1 MTRSSN
7 RRAFVKAALGTAGT
21 LALLPFASG
30 REKTSLLSTPLDDRL
45 AVVSGAGANVVAARG
60 ADGLLLIDGGLEAHS
75 SALHKL
81 VLKELAAKRVHTLVN
96 THWHPEQT
104 GSNERLGKA
113 GARIFAHENTKLWL
127 GYANEVPGHERP
139 WGPLPAQALPNE
151 TVFDGGTF
159 TFGDEQVEYGYL
171 LQAHTDGDLYVFF
184 PKSNVLVT
192 GGAVSGEGWPII
204 DYRTGGWI
212 GGLVEG
218 LKKLIARA
226 DDETRIVP
234 ANGPLLTKADLVA
247 QQKMYATIFDR
258 LGKLMRKGLGPDEA
272 IESQPSKEFDA
283 QWGDSRQFLTLAFR
297 SMWGHLAPDA

>member
-1 MTRSSN
+1 MSPFST
-7 RRAFVKAALGTAGT
+7 RRAFVKAALGAV
-21 LALLPFASG
+21 ASAACLPSASA
-30 REKTSLLSTPLDDRL
+30 REKTSLLLQPLDDRL

-60 ADGLLLIDGGLEAHS
+60 PEGLLLVDGGLAEHS

-113 GARIFAHENTKLWL
+113 GTRIFAHENTKLWL
-127 GYANEVPGHERP
+127 GYANEVPGQTRK
-139 WGPLPAQALPNE
+139 WGPLRAEGLPNE
-151 TVFDGGTF
+151 TVYGGGKLAF
-159 TFGDEQVEYGYL
+159 AEEELEYGYL

-192 GGAVSGEGWPII
+192 GGAVSGEGWPLI

-218 LKKLIARA
+218 LKTLVARA
-226 DDETRIVP
+226 DERTRIVP
-234 ANGPLLTKADLVA
+234 ANGPLLTKADLIA

-258 LGKLMRKGLGPDEA
+258 LGKAMRKGLGPEEA
-272 IESQPSKEFDA
+272 IETGPSKEFDA